1 METVTDTP
9 AKVAAPPAR
18 TKGWRRVLLRLLIF
32 LIAATLVGL
41 VIRHLL
47 LMVSR
52 HQPAGF
58 LQGVVQGALMP
69 ATLPNLLVGSDVKI
83 YAEINNGV
91 PYKLGY
97 TVGVDVCGAL
107 FFGMFF
113 WRVSRWRKGV
123 KREDVKR
130 ET

>member
-1 METVTDTP
+1 
-9 AKVAAPPAR
+9 
-18 TKGWRRVLLRLLIF
+18 
-32 LIAATLVGL
+32 
-41 VIRHLL
+41 
-47 LMVSR
+47 MVSR

-107 FFGMFF
+107 FFGNVFLADQQ
-113 WRVSRWRKGV
+113 VEKGCE
-123 KREDVKR
+123 K
-130 ET
+130 

>member
-1 METVTDTP
+1 
-9 AKVAAPPAR
+9 
-18 TKGWRRVLLRLLIF
+18 
-32 LIAATLVGL
+32 
-41 VIRHLL
+41 
-47 LMVSR
+47 
-52 HQPAGF
+52 
-58 LQGVVQGALMP
+58 
-69 ATLPNLLVGSDVKI
+69 VKI

-123 KREDVKR
+123 KRE
-130 ET
+130 T